1 MIGMVHRRHMAAL
14 AAAVLLASCGPLPP
28 FMGGPEP
35 VKTASAEQGAAKKAR
50 TKKAAAAAT
59 PAGGHTVH
67 RSTSLEKPRRD
78 AGRKERC
85 ERLRPAIEEIAR
97 EHSLEP
103 ELVMG
108 VIKVESSFNQET
120 RSRVGARGLMQIM
133 PGTARHMKC
142 DDVDDPENNIR
153 CGCKVLARYLERYDG
168 NLIYG
173 LAAYNAGPGNV
184 NAAAAEKRLPFNFSY
199 PERVL
204 KWRNL
209 YRKNG
214 CM

>member
-1 MIGMVHRRHMAAL
+1 MKHAKHIAAMAAL
-14 AAAVLLASCGPLPP
+14 MLLMSCGPLPP
-28 FMGGPEP
+28 FMGGAESNETARSSGKASKK
-35 VKTASAEQGAAKKAR
+35 KTS
-50 TKKAAAAAT
+50 KKAASKKKHKVRRA
-59 PAGGHTVH
+59 
-67 RSTSLEKPRRD
+67 TSLKT
-78 AGRKERC
+78 ARKSKARKDRC
-85 ERLRPAIEEIAR
+85 EKLRPFIDEIA
-97 EHSLEP
+97 HQYDLEP

-108 VIKVESSFNQET
+108 VIKVESSFNADSK
-120 RSRVGARGLMQIM
+120 SRVGAQGLMQVM

-142 DDVDDPENNIR
+142 SNVWEPEGNIR
-153 CGCKVLARYLERYDG
+153 CGCKVLSRYLKRYDG

-184 NAAAAEKRLPFNFSY
+184 NAAAREKRLPFNFSY

-204 KWRNL
+204 RWRNL

>member
-1 MIGMVHRRHMAAL
+1 MARVSHIIGLAAL
-14 AAAVLLASCGPLPP
+14 ALLVSCGPLPP

-35 VKTASAEQGAAKKAR
+35 DRAAEASKKGKKKAAKAKTAKAKTASGKKHKVRRAGALKAPR
-50 TKKAAAAAT
+50 KSKD
-59 PAGGHTVH
+59 
-67 RSTSLEKPRRD
+67 REK
-78 AGRKERC
+78 RC
-85 ERLRPAIEEIAR
+85 EKLRPLIDEIAA
-97 EHSLEP
+97 EHGLEP
-103 ELVMG
+103 ELIMG
-108 VIKVESSFNQET
+108 VIKVESSFNEGS
-120 RSRVGARGLMQIM
+120 RSRVGAQGLMQIM

-142 DDVDDPENNIR
+142 SNIWEPESNIR
-153 CGCKVLARYLERYDG
+153 CGCKVLTRYLKRYDG

-184 NAAAAEKRLPFNFSY
+184 NAAAKEKRLPFNFSY

-204 KWRNL
+204 RWRNL

>member
-1 MIGMVHRRHMAAL
+1 MKHAKHIAAL
-14 AAAVLLASCGPLPP
+14 AVLMFSVSCGPLPA
-28 FMGGPEP
+28 FMGGLESE
-35 VKTASAEQGAAKKAR
+35 KTARSSRKTSKKTTKKAVSGKKHKVRRTTSLKKAR
-50 TKKAAAAAT
+50 KSKA
-59 PAGGHTVH
+59 
-67 RSTSLEKPRRD
+67 
-78 AGRKERC
+78 RKDRC
-85 ERLRPAIEEIAR
+85 EKYRPLIDEIA
-97 EHSLEP
+97 HKYDLEP

-108 VIKVESSFNQET
+108 VIKVESSFNADS
-120 RSRVGARGLMQIM
+120 RSRVGAQGLMQVM

-142 DDVDDPENNIR
+142 SNVWDPEGNIH
-153 CGCKVLARYLERYDG
+153 CGCKVLSRYLKRYDG

-184 NAAAAEKRLPFNFSY
+184 NAAAREKRLPFNFSY

-204 KWRNL
+204 RWRNL

>member
-1 MIGMVHRRHMAAL
+1 MVRANHILPLAAL
-14 AAAVLLASCGPLPP
+14 ALLVSCGPLPP

-35 VKTASAEQGAAKKAR
+35 DGAATASTAGKKTKKAKKAKKATAKASGKKHKVRRAESLKTASKSKDRAK
-50 TKKAAAAAT
+50 
-59 PAGGHTVH
+59 
-67 RSTSLEKPRRD
+67 
-78 AGRKERC
+78 RC
-85 ERLRPAIEEIAR
+85 EKLKPMIDEIAA
-97 EHSLEP
+97 EYDLEP

-108 VIKVESSFNQET
+108 LIKVESSFNEGS
-120 RSRVGARGLMQIM
+120 RSRVGAQGLMQIM

-142 DDVDDPENNIR
+142 SNVWEPESNIR
-153 CGCKVLARYLERYDG
+153 CGCKVLTRYLKRYDG

-184 NAAAAEKRLPFNFSY
+184 NAAAREKRLPFNFSY

-204 KWRNL
+204 RWRNL

>member
-1 MIGMVHRRHMAAL
+1 MVRVNYILPVAAL
-14 AAAVLLASCGPLPP
+14 ALLVSCGPLPP

-35 VKTASAEQGAAKKAR
+35 DRTAKASKKSSKGTKKKVAKAKSSSGKKHKVRREKTLKTA
-50 TKKAAAAAT
+50 
-59 PAGGHTVH
+59 
-67 RSTSLEKPRRD
+67 
-78 AGRKERC
+78 RKSKDRQERC
-85 ERLRPAIEEIAR
+85 EKLRPIIDEVAKEYD
-97 EHSLEP
+97 LEP

-108 VIKVESSFNQET
+108 VIKVESSFKEGS
-120 RSRVGARGLMQIM
+120 RSRVGAQGLMQVM

-142 DDVDDPENNIR
+142 SNVWEAESNIR
-153 CGCKVLARYLERYDG
+153 CGCKVLTRYLKRYDG

-184 NAAAAEKRLPFNFSY
+184 NAAAREKRLPFNFSY

-204 KWRNL
+204 RWRNL

>member
-1 MIGMVHRRHMAAL
+1 MRAKQLATLAAL
-14 AAAVLLASCGPLPP
+14 FLFAACGPLPP

-35 VKTASAEQGAAKKAR
+35 DRSAKSSKKSSKNSSGKKHKVRRAGSLKPARKSEAREQ
-50 TKKAAAAAT
+50 
-59 PAGGHTVH
+59 
-67 RSTSLEKPRRD
+67 
-78 AGRKERC
+78 RC
-85 ERLRPAIEEIAR
+85 EKLRPMINEIAA
-97 EHSLEP
+97 EHDLEP
-103 ELVMG
+103 ELIMG
-108 VIKVESSFNQET
+108 VIKVESSFKADSK
-120 RSRVGARGLMQIM
+120 SRVGAQGLMQIM

-142 DDVDDPENNIR
+142 SNVWEPESNIR
-153 CGCKVLARYLERYDG
+153 CGCKVLSRYLARYDG

-184 NAAAAEKRLPFNFSY
+184 NAAAKEKRLPFNFSY

-204 KWRNL
+204 RWRNL

>member
-1 MIGMVHRRHMAAL
+1 MVRATHALTVVAL
-14 AAAVLLASCGPLPP
+14 ALLVACGPLPP

-35 VKTASAEQGAAKKAR
+35 DRSAKASKKGKTKKSKTKSKSKAKASSGKKHKVRRAKTLKTA
-50 TKKAAAAAT
+50 
-59 PAGGHTVH
+59 
-67 RSTSLEKPRRD
+67 
-78 AGRKERC
+78 RKSKDRQERC
-85 ERLRPAIEEIAR
+85 EKLRPIIDEVAKEYD
-97 EHSLEP
+97 LEP

-108 VIKVESSFNQET
+108 VIKVESSFKEGS
-120 RSRVGARGLMQIM
+120 RSRVGAQGLMQVM

-142 DDVDDPENNIR
+142 SNVWEPESNIR
-153 CGCKVLARYLERYDG
+153 CGCKVLTRYLARYDG

-173 LAAYNAGPGNV
+173 LAAYNAGPGNI
-184 NAAAAEKRLPFNFSY
+184 NAAAREKRLPFNFSY

-204 KWRNL
+204 RWRNL

>member
-1 MIGMVHRRHMAAL
+1 MVRVSHIVGLAAL
-14 AAAVLLASCGPLPP
+14 ALLVSCGPLPP

-35 VKTASAEQGAAKKAR
+35 DKSAKSTSKKKKKSAKAKTTGGKKHKVRRSKSLKTA
-50 TKKAAAAAT
+50 
-59 PAGGHTVH
+59 
-67 RSTSLEKPRRD
+67 
-78 AGRKERC
+78 RKSKDREERC
-85 ERLRPAIEEIAR
+85 EKLRPMIDEIAT
-97 EHSLEP
+97 EYDLEP

-108 VIKVESSFNQET
+108 VIKVESSFNEGS
-120 RSRVGARGLMQIM
+120 RSRVGAQGLMQIM

-142 DDVDDPENNIR
+142 SNVWEPESNIR
-153 CGCKVLARYLERYDG
+153 CGCKVLTRYLKRYDG

-184 NAAAAEKRLPFNFSY
+184 NAAAREKRLPFNFSY

-204 KWRNL
+204 RWRNL

>member
-1 MIGMVHRRHMAAL
+1 MRAKQLAAL
-14 AAAVLLASCGPLPP
+14 VALLLFAACGPLPP

-35 VKTASAEQGAAKKAR
+35 DRSAKSSKKSSAKSSKKSSGKKHKVRRAGALKPAAKSAAR
-50 TKKAAAAAT
+50 
-59 PAGGHTVH
+59 
-67 RSTSLEKPRRD
+67 EQ
-78 AGRKERC
+78 RC
-85 ERLRPAIEEIAR
+85 EKLRPLINEIAA
-97 EHSLEP
+97 EHDLEP

-108 VIKVESSFNQET
+108 VIKVESSFNADSK
-120 RSRVGARGLMQIM
+120 SRVGAQGLMQIM

-142 DDVDDPENNIR
+142 SNVWEPESNIR
-153 CGCKVLARYLERYDG
+153 CGCKVLSRYLAKYDG

-184 NAAAAEKRLPFNFSY
+184 NAAAREKRLPFNFSY

-204 KWRNL
+204 RWRNL

>member
-1 MIGMVHRRHMAAL
+1 MMRTTTLSAL
-14 AAAVLLASCGPLPP
+14 AVLAIFTACGPLPA

-35 VKTASAEQGAAKKAR
+35 DPTVASSRTASSGKKATTAKSATGKKHKVRRAETLKTARKSEAREQ
-50 TKKAAAAAT
+50 
-59 PAGGHTVH
+59 
-67 RSTSLEKPRRD
+67 
-78 AGRKERC
+78 RC
-85 ERLRPAIEEIAR
+85 EKLRPLIDQIAA
-97 EHSLEP
+97 EHGLEP
-103 ELVMG
+103 ELIMG
-108 VIKVESSFNQET
+108 VIKVESSFNEGS
-120 RSRVGARGLMQIM
+120 RSRVGAQGLMQIM

-142 DDVDDPENNIR
+142 SNVWEAESNIR
-153 CGCKVLARYLERYDG
+153 CGCKVLSRYLKRYDG

-184 NAAAAEKRLPFNFSY
+184 NAAAKEKRLPFNFSY

-204 KWRNL
+204 RWRNL

>member
-1 MIGMVHRRHMAAL
+1 MKRARNIAAL
-14 AAAVLLASCGPLPP
+14 AAMALLVACGPLPP

-35 VKTASAEQGAAKKAR
+35 ERTAKRSKKAPKRTRSAKRSSSQKRKVRREKSLKTARGSRAREQ
-50 TKKAAAAAT
+50 
-59 PAGGHTVH
+59 
-67 RSTSLEKPRRD
+67 
-78 AGRKERC
+78 RC
-85 ERLRPAIEEIAR
+85 EKLRPLIDEIAP
-97 EHSLEP
+97 EFDLEP

-108 VIKVESSFNQET
+108 VIKVESSFNEGS
-120 RSRVGARGLMQIM
+120 RSRVGAQGLMQIM

-142 DDVDDPENNIR
+142 SNVWEAESNIR
-153 CGCKVLARYLERYDG
+153 CGCKVLHRYLKRYDG

-184 NAAAAEKRLPFNFSY
+184 NAAAREKRLPFNFSY

-204 KWRNL
+204 RWRNL

>member
-1 MIGMVHRRHMAAL
+1 MVRVSHILGLAAL
-14 AAAVLLASCGPLPP
+14 ALLVSCGPLPP

-35 VKTASAEQGAAKKAR
+35 DPRVVAASGKGKKKAAVAKTTGGKKHKVRRAESLKTASKSKDRE
-50 TKKAAAAAT
+50 
-59 PAGGHTVH
+59 
-67 RSTSLEKPRRD
+67 
-78 AGRKERC
+78 ERC
-85 ERLRPAIEEIAR
+85 EKLRPLIDEIAA
-97 EHSLEP
+97 EHGLEP
-103 ELVMG
+103 ELIMG
-108 VIKVESSFNQET
+108 VIKVESSFNEGS
-120 RSRVGARGLMQIM
+120 RSRVGAQGLMQIM

-142 DDVDDPENNIR
+142 SNVWEAENNIR
-153 CGCKVLARYLERYDG
+153 CGCKVLSSYLKRYDG

-184 NAAAAEKRLPFNFSY
+184 NAAAKEKRLPFNFSY

-204 KWRNL
+204 RWRNL